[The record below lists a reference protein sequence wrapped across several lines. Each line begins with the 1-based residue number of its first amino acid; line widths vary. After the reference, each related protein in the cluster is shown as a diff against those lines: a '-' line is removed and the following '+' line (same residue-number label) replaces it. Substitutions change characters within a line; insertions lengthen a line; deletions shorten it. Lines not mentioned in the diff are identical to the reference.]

1 MHLSSQA
8 LVLAFLALEVALAQ
22 PAHRHQHKHRRSL
35 ADVFKVKRDQQ
46 FGTPA
51 GGWHSVDGDFTTQQW
66 SCIAACGSPTCG
78 DCASASN
85 GPTPSSPASSSSP
98 SSSSSGSPSQ
108 PSSSSSSA
116 PSTGSGG
123 GTGDVSDLM
132 DVWTTQDP
140 TSATGQ
146 TAADVSE
153 TCRWGNTGNTKA
165 KRATVA
171 EDTALDS
178 NGAAPSGCP
187 AWYPYNIHPLKDCKD
202 LSSYAN
208 SAKLTNTGSK
218 GQFSVY
224 DKSYRGPDGCGGPGT
239 DCGGEKKAFF
249 TFTLN
254 EGQSACFGLDDNAFM
269 DFVPVSA
276 GRDSTS
282 GMWNSNIGEITT
294 GGSGFGS
301 YDVSLMNCLS
311 KAQGGLGS
319 PAIPMSVQQSGFS
332 VSSAK
337 PGSEGGCNFD
347 QQGQQSVSGTY
358 PGCKV
363 DVPSRLDLQVCFGTN
378 SGC

>member
-8 LVLAFLALEVALAQ
+8 FVLAFLALEGALAQ
-22 PAHRHQHKHRRSL
+22 PAHRHHHKLRRDL
-35 ADVFKVKRDQQ
+35 ADVLQVKRDQQ
-46 FGTPA
+46 YGTPE
-51 GGWHSVDGDFTTQQW
+51 GGWHSVDNDFTKQQW

-78 DCASASN
+78 DCASGSD
-85 GPTPSSPASSSSP
+85 GSTPASSASSP
-98 SSSSSGSPSQ
+98 SPPSSSTGSPSQ
-108 PSSSSSSA
+108 PSSSSSAA
-116 PSTGSGG
+116 PSSGQGG
-123 GTGDVSDLM
+123 GDGDVSDLM
-132 DVWTTQDP
+132 DVWTTKDP

-146 TAADVSE
+146 TAADVPE
-153 TCRWGNTGNTKA
+153 HCRWGNTGNAKA

-178 NGAAPSGCP
+178 NGAAPAGCP
-187 AWYPYNIHPLKDCKD
+187 AWYPYNIHPLKDCSD
-202 LSSYAN
+202 VSSYDN
-208 SAKLTNTGSK
+208 SAKFTNKGSK

-239 DCGGEKKAFF
+239 MCGGEKKAFF
-249 TFTLN
+249 TFSLN
-254 EGQSACFGLDDNAFM
+254 EGQSACFGIDNGAFL

-301 YDVSLMNCLS
+301 YDVSLMTCLP
-311 KAQGGLGS
+311 KAQGGLGAS
-319 PAIPMSVQQSGFS
+319 ATPMSVQQKGYS

-347 QQGQQSVSGTY
+347 QQGQESVSGTY
-358 PGCKV
+358 KDCKV